1 MMKKSLR
8 NYYLYMTGCLRII
21 FPGKLQY
28 EVCFIKKNLVG
39 EERRAVGA
47 HIDADCLLDNSTMK
61 HGWVI
66 IPRTNS
72 TPAEE

>member
-1 MMKKSLR
+1 
-8 NYYLYMTGCLRII
+8 MTGCLRII

-47 HIDADCLLDNSTMK
+47 HIDADCLLDNFNHET
-61 HGWVI
+61 WVGDN
-66 IPRTNS
+66 P
-72 TPAEE
+72 ED